1 MAKQPSTSSP
11 SSVGFAI
18 ASKKGTVMKLIIWV
32 ELLPLPIKA
41 AIVVAL
47 NLALVSAVYIYA

>member
-1 MAKQPSTSSP
+1 
-11 SSVGFAI
+11 
-18 ASKKGTVMKLIIWV
+18 MKLIIWV
-32 ELLPLPIKA
+32 ELLPLSVKA

>member
-1 MAKQPSTSSP
+1 
-11 SSVGFAI
+11 
-18 ASKKGTVMKLIIWV
+18 MKLIIWV